1 MSQKLMG
8 GTGSKTYYN
17 SFVRPQIMEDES
29 SQEGFR
35 PGVVRKTGGTPLK
48 GLLRTGLEPVDSV
61 SDKLVDFLL
70 PPEENATAYL
80 SSVEYPG
87 QGVANVVAPRFR
99 TAMAGEEGPQF
110 DVFGTAKATAN
121 NLFSMAHPLLKAPY
135 EYLSGEDT
143 FTGQKW
149 KNKDTTFQKTFLTNL
164 GIERDDPIGGLV
176 HETARFIQPG
186 LDMVP
191 FLPRLTQTVGKLTDT
206 ERNPNVLSRLGQFG
220 VDATMG
226 MKIRNISDSQRQWEE
241 QEAINLLLQG
251 DPSVRSHELTYV
263 PEELQHLVNP
273 MTLQLLERNRQI
285 SRDRRAQ

>member
-1 MSQKLMG
+1 M
-8 GTGSKTYYN
+8 
-17 SFVRPQIMEDES
+17 
-29 SQEGFR
+29 
-35 PGVVRKTGGTPLK
+35 
-48 GLLRTGLEPVDSV
+48 
-61 SDKLVDFLL
+61 
-70 PPEENATAYL
+70 
-80 SSVEYPG
+80 
-87 QGVANVVAPRFR
+87 
-99 TAMAGEEGPQF
+99 
-110 DVFGTAKATAN
+110 
-121 NLFSMAHPLLKAPY
+121 
-135 EYLSGEDT
+135 
-143 FTGQKW
+143 
-149 KNKDTTFQKTFLTNL
+149 
-164 GIERDDPIGGLV
+164 

-251 DPSVRSHELTYV
+251 DPNVRSHELTYV